1 MVEWDIPNWF
11 ALLIELS
18 IGIPLAVFLS
28 IFFYKKQQKISSEL
42 EKIVREQEEF
52 RKRRHDWTINSLKS
66 YFSIILY
73 YLKEIEIFQNAFNG
87 NSENDKS
94 IERRIWGHVE
104 QLNYFIKEL
113 ENLINQF
120 VDVID
125 PAFAKET
132 LEICEHIKHFC
143 KRENL
148 SSLKVSKTHL
158 VTNIENFLKKLPN
171 PPL

>member
-1 MVEWDIPNWF
+1 MVEWDIPNWV
-11 ALLIELS
+11 ALIIELG
-18 IGIPLAVFLS
+18 IGIPTAIFLTV
-28 IFFYKKQQKISSEL
+28 FFYKKQRKISAEL
-42 EKIVREQEEF
+42 EKIVKEQEEF
-52 RKRRHDWTINSLKS
+52 RKRRHDWAINSLKS
-66 YFSIILY
+66 YFSIIVY
-73 YLKEIEIFQNAFNG
+73 YLKEIEILQNAFNG

-132 LEICEHIKHFC
+132 LEICDYLKHFC
-143 KRENL
+143 KRENVISIKL
-148 SSLKVSKTHL
+148 SKTGL
-158 VTNIENFLKKLPN
+158 LSNIDSFLKKIPN
-171 PPL
+171 PVL